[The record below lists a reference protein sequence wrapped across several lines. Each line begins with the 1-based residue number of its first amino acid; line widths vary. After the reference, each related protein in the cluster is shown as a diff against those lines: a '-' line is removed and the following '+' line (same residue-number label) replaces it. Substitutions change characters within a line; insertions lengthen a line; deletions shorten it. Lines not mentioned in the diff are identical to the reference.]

1 MKITYKV
8 NFDFELDQVIQ
19 LYHDS
24 TLGDRRPVD
33 DRECM
38 FRMMKEASLIV
49 TAWDNDLLVGIS
61 RNLTD
66 FCYIAYLADLAVH
79 ESYQR
84 IGIGKE
90 LIRRTQAE
98 LGTKCR
104 LILLSAPK
112 AAAYYPHIGFSR
124 HPEAW
129 MLAPGEQVK

>member
-38 FRMMKEASLIV
+38 FRMMQEANLIV

-79 ESYQR
+79 ESYQK

>member
-8 NFDFELDQVIQ
+8 NFDFDLDEVIQ
-19 LYHDS
+19 LYRDS
-24 TLGDRRPVD
+24 TLGERRPIE
-33 DRECM
+33 DRACM
-38 FRMMKEASLIV
+38 FRMMKEANLIV
-49 TAWDNDLLVGIS
+49 TAWNNDLLVGIS

-79 ESYQR
+79 ESYQKK
-84 IGIGKE
+84 GIGKE

-112 AAAYYPHIGFSR
+112 AAAYYPHIGFSK

-129 MLAPGEQVK
+129 MLAPGELVK

>member
-8 NFDFELDQVIQ
+8 NFDSELDQVIQ

-38 FRMMKEASLIV
+38 FRMMQEANLIV

-79 ESYQR
+79 ESYQKM
-84 IGIGKE
+84 GIGKE

-112 AAAYYPHIGFSR
+112 AAAFYPHIGFSR

-129 MLAPGEQVK
+129 MLAPGEQVR

>member
-24 TLGDRRPVD
+24 MLGDRRPVD

-38 FRMMKEASLIV
+38 FRMMKEANLIV

-79 ESYQR
+79 ESYQK

-104 LILLSAPK
+104 LILLSAPR
-112 AAAYYPHIGFSR
+112 AAAYYPHIGFSK

-129 MLAPGEQVK
+129 MLAPGQQVK

>member
-38 FRMMKEASLIV
+38 FRMMQEANLIV

-66 FCYIAYLADLAVH
+66 FCYIAYLADLAFH
-79 ESYQR
+79 ESYQK

-129 MLAPGEQVK
+129 MLAPGEQVR

>member
-38 FRMMKEASLIV
+38 FLMMKEANLIV
-49 TAWDNDLLVGIS
+49 IAWDNDLLVGIS

-79 ESYQR
+79 ESYQKM
-84 IGIGKE
+84 GIGKE

-104 LILLSAPK
+104 LMLLSAPK
-112 AAAYYPHIGFSR
+112 AAAFYPHIGFSR

-129 MLAPGEQVK
+129 MLAPGEQVR

>member
-24 TLGDRRPVD
+24 TLGDRRPVEE
-33 DRECM
+33 RECM
-38 FRMMKEASLIV
+38 SRMMKEANLIV
-49 TAWDNDLLVGIS
+49 NAWDNDLLVGIS

-79 ESYQR
+79 ESYQKM
-84 IGIGKE
+84 GIGKE

-112 AAAYYPHIGFSR
+112 AAAFYPHLGFSR

-129 MLAPGEQVK
+129 MLAPGEQVR

>member
-8 NFDFELDQVIQ
+8 NIDLNLEQVIQ
-19 LYHDS
+19 LYRDS
-24 TLGDRRPVD
+24 TLGERRPVD

-38 FRMMKEASLIV
+38 SRMTKEANLIV
-49 TAWDNDLLVGIS
+49 TAWDSDLLVGIS

-79 ESYQR
+79 ESYQKM
-84 IGIGKE
+84 GIGKE
-90 LIRRTQAE
+90 LIRRTQSE
-98 LGTKCR
+98 LATTCR

-129 MLAPGEQVK
+129 MLAPGELVK

>member
-24 TLGDRRPVD
+24 RLGDRRPVD

-38 FRMMKEASLIV
+38 FRMMKEANLIV

-79 ESYQR
+79 ESYQKM
-84 IGIGKE
+84 GIGKE

-112 AAAYYPHIGFSR
+112 AAAFYPHRGFSR

-129 MLAPGEQVK
+129 ILAPGEQVR

>member
-38 FRMMKEASLIV
+38 FRMMKEANLIV
-49 TAWDNDLLVGIS
+49 TAWDSDLLVGIS

-129 MLAPGEQVK
+129 MLAPGEQVR

>member
-19 LYHDS
+19 LYRDS

-38 FRMMKEASLIV
+38 FRMIKEANLIV

-79 ESYQR
+79 ESYQK

-98 LGTKCR
+98 LGTKSR
-104 LILLSAPK
+104 LILLPAPK

-129 MLAPGEQVK
+129 MLAPGEQVR

>member
-38 FRMMKEASLIV
+38 FRMMKEANLIV

-79 ESYQR
+79 ESYQK

-112 AAAYYPHIGFSR
+112 AAAYYPHIGFSK

-129 MLAPGEQVK
+129 MLAAGEQVR

>member
-38 FRMMKEASLIV
+38 FRMMKEANLIV
-49 TAWDNDLLVGIS
+49 TGWDSNLLVGIS

-79 ESYQR
+79 ESYQKM
-84 IGIGKE
+84 GIGKE
-90 LIRRTQAE
+90 LIRRSQAE

>member
-38 FRMMKEASLIV
+38 FRMMKEANLIV

>member
-8 NFDFELDQVIQ
+8 NFDSELDQVIQ

-38 FRMMKEASLIV
+38 FRMMQEANLIV

-79 ESYQR
+79 ESYQK

-129 MLAPGEQVK
+129 MLAPGEQVR

>member
-8 NFDFELDQVIQ
+8 NADLDLDQVIQ

-24 TLGDRRPVD
+24 TLGERRPVE

-38 FRMMKEASLIV
+38 SRMMKEANLIV
-49 TAWDNDLLVGIS
+49 TAWDSNLLVGIS

-79 ESYQR
+79 ESYQKM
-84 IGIGKE
+84 GIGKE

-98 LGTKCR
+98 LGATCR
-104 LILLSAPK
+104 LILLASPK
-112 AAAYYPHIGFSR
+112 AAGYYPRLGFSK

>member
-24 TLGDRRPVD
+24 TLGDRRPVE

-38 FRMMKEASLIV
+38 FRMMKEANLIV

-129 MLAPGEQVK
+129 MLAPGEQVR

>member
-38 FRMMKEASLIV
+38 SRMMKEANLIV

-79 ESYQR
+79 ESYQKM
-84 IGIGKE
+84 GIGKE

-129 MLAPGEQVK
+129 MLAPGEQVR

>member
-38 FRMMKEASLIV
+38 FRMMKEANLIV

-79 ESYQR
+79 ESYQKM
-84 IGIGKE
+84 GIGKE

-104 LILLSAPK
+104 LILLSDPK
-112 AAAYYPHIGFSR
+112 AAAFYPHIGFSR

-129 MLAPGEQVK
+129 MLAPGEQVR

>member
-1 MKITYKV
+1 
-8 NFDFELDQVIQ
+8 
-19 LYHDS
+19 
-24 TLGDRRPVD
+24 
-33 DRECM
+33 M
-38 FRMMKEASLIV
+38 FRMMKEANLIV